1 MTQGRGKPHPGADG
15 ARATAVAT
23 DSESTKARIVRTAA
37 ELFARRGYDATGV
50 AEIGEAVGL
59 GRGALYH
66 HIESKEALLYEICV
80 LHVRD
85 LVGFAENL
93 LDLDLPADMKVR
105 RLSRQLMRVI
115 SHNLEELTVFFH
127 DFRALSAE
135 RAESIA
141 NLRQRFEEAW
151 LAILREGAERGVF
164 RPVNPILVKGILGM
178 HNYSYLWLTPNGA
191 LEPEEIADVFCD
203 TLLRGIAASGVDL

>member
-1 MTQGRGKPHPGADG
+1 MTIPAEARGTNGTGADG
-15 ARATAVAT
+15 AADTG
-23 DSESTKARIVRTAA
+23 STKDRIVHTAA

-66 HIESKEALLYEICV
+66 HIDSKEALLYEICV

-85 LVGFAENL
+85 LVGFAERL
-93 LDLDLPADMKVR
+93 LELDLPADTKFR

-115 SHNLEELTVFFH
+115 SHNLAELTVFFH

-135 RAESIA
+135 HAESLGG
-141 NLRQRFEEAW
+141 LRQRFEDVW
-151 LAILREGAERGVF
+151 TAILDEGVAQGIF
-164 RPVNPILVKGILGM
+164 RRSNPILVKGILGM
-178 HNYSYLWLTPNGA
+178 HNYSYLWLTPDGP

-203 TLLRGIAASGVDL
+203 SLLRSIAAPGADL

>member
-1 MTQGRGKPHPGADG
+1 MTPSPMEETGGNG
-15 ARATAVAT
+15 ARAAAGAQ
-23 DSESTKARIVRTAA
+23 DAGSTKTRIVQTAA
-37 ELFARRGYDATGV
+37 VLFARRGYDATGV

-93 LDLDLPADMKVR
+93 LALDLPPEMKFR

-115 SHNLEELTVFFH
+115 SHNLDELTVFFH

-135 RAESIA
+135 RAENIA
-141 NLRQRFEEAW
+141 GLRQRFEDAW
-151 LAILREGAERGVF
+151 LTILEKGAEDGTF
-164 RPVNPILVKGILGM
+164 RQVNPILVKGILGM
-178 HNYSYLWLTPNGA
+178 HNYSYLWLTQDGA

-203 TLLRGIAASGVDL
+203 ALLRSIAAPGVDL